1 MSDDM
6 NNEMIQ
12 EFLIEADEHISSLEQ
27 NLLAIES
34 DPAIADDVINEI
46 FRSAHTIKGMSGM
59 MSFNNLNRLTHKM
72 ENVLDKL
79 RNRTLLPNSY
89 IIDVLFACLDTIIA
103 MIASIR
109 DAGSEEGIQISGL
122 VTKLGNILEG
132 KFEDPKKDIEVK
144 SSNDTEDEDETEIF
158 KEEMTEE
165 DYNNVLQDPAIVAS
179 FREETDELLEQ
190 YMEDVQK
197 LENYSSKEPDK
208 NVLDSIFR
216 SMHTL
221 KGLSAMFGFNKI
233 SKFAHKLENILDS
246 ILNHRLVIDDTIYE
260 LLLSSG
266 DVFYA
271 LVKELDNPE
280 QQIDLTEMFIYLN
293 KLSAST
299 KEKTSPCFDIPSKI
313 YKFLSDGDINLIS
326 KAHKEKNNLYLV
338 KISIKDEII
347 QIENLQVLVD
357 KLNLF
362 GKVICI
368 VSETDAIPDLEDFDT
383 DSFAVVFSVL
393 LVSSDSIKVIKEVF
407 GNEIDNIE
415 LLKRKR
421 SKKKKK
427 NPDLDDMSAPSMPSV
442 QKTTPSKTEKHDVSE
457 SSEPQ
462 ESIQKTVPTKKEEK
476 LSINQDTK
484 KEPAEEPSKSVPVSK
499 PPKVV
504 SNTMSTTNISSS
516 TVRVDIDRLD
526 KLMNLVGELVI
537 DRTRLYQLIF
547 NLSEKYVNEEGFADL
562 NETTERMARI
572 TNELRESIMQ
582 VRMVPIGNVFKKFPR
597 VVRDLSKARGK
608 DIDIVM
614 TGESTELDKTIIEEI
629 SDPMIHLIRNAIDH
643 GVEDPETR
651 KKSGKKPKGILSLN
665 AFHEGNHIIIE
676 IGDDGAGLNPEKIKQ
691 VALKK
696 GVATEEELNKMTD
709 NEINYLIF
717 RAGFST
723 AEKVTDISGRG
734 VGMDVVSSNIKK
746 LNGII
751 EIETK
756 LGAGT
761 KFIIKLPLTLAIINA
776 LLIRVGEQTL
786 AIPLAQ
792 VVESVIITPDQ
803 IKTMEER
810 EEVVILRERVVTLLR
825 LSKFF
830 KIKPAED
837 TNKKKKIFVV
847 IVGLAE
853 EKIGIV
859 VDSLLGQQE
868 IVIKSL
874 DSDMI
879 DVKGIAGATIL
890 GEGNVVL
897 ILDVATL
904 IYENRSVMQRE
915 QEDE

>member
-1 MSDDM
+1 MADDM
-6 NNEMIQ
+6 SNDMIQ
-12 EFLIEADEHISSLEQ
+12 DFLIEADEHISSLEQ
-27 NLLAIES
+27 NLLAIED
-34 DPAIADDVINEI
+34 DPAIADNVINEI

-59 MSFNNLNRLTHKM
+59 MGFNNLNMLTHKM

-79 RNRTLLPNSY
+79 RNKTLLPNTY
-89 IIDVLFACLDTIIA
+89 IIDILFACLDTIIG
-103 MIASIR
+103 MITSIKT
-109 DAGSEEGIQISGL
+109 GGTEEGIEVSELI
-122 VTKLGNILEG
+122 TKLENILEG
-132 KFEDPKKDIEVK
+132 NFEEPKKQVK
-144 SSNDTEDEDETEIF
+144 VKNTDTKPSDTEKTDDADQEDDDDDEV
-158 KEEMTEE
+158 
-165 DYNNVLQDPAIVAS
+165 NNILQDPEIIAS
-179 FREETDELLEQ
+179 VREETDELLEQ
-190 YMEDVQK
+190 YMEDVQR
-197 LENYSSKEPDK
+197 LENFADESPNRSI
-208 NVLDSIFR
+208 LDSIFR

-233 SKFAHKLENILDS
+233 SNFAHKLENILDS
-246 ILNHRLVIDDTIYE
+246 ILNNRLIIDEPIYE

-280 QQIDLTEMFIYLN
+280 SNIDLKDMYKYLN
-293 KLSAST
+293 KLSATT
-299 KEKTSPCFDIPSKI
+299 KEKTVEYYDIPKKI
-313 YKFLSDGDINLIS
+313 FNVLSDNDINLIS
-326 KAHKEKNNLYLV
+326 KAHKEKNKLYLI

-347 QIENLQVLVD
+347 QTENIQVIVD

-362 GKVICI
+362 GKVVCI
-368 VSETDAIPDLEDFDT
+368 VSETDTAPDLEHFDPEN
-383 DSFAVVFSVL
+383 FAVEFFI
-393 LVSSDSIKVIKEVF
+393 LVISSDSMDVIKEVF
-407 GNEIDNIE
+407 AGEIEDVKE
-415 LLKRKR
+415 LKRKR
-421 SKKKKK
+421 KKAKKKK
-427 NPDLDDMSAPSMPSV
+427 NPPMKNVTQPVVAS
-442 QKTTPSKTEKHDVSE
+442 TEKQHGN
-457 SSEPQ
+457 
-462 ESIQKTVPTKKEEK
+462 KTV
-476 LSINQDTK
+476 SDTAK
-484 KEPAEEPSKSVPVSK
+484 QKNESAVSQTSKPSLPAG

-504 SNTMSTTNISSS
+504 SNTMSTANIAST

-537 DRTRLYQLIF
+537 DRTRLHQLIY
-547 NLSEKYVNEEGFADL
+547 NLSEKYTNEEGFANL
-562 NETTERMARI
+562 HETTERMARI

-608 DIDIVM
+608 ELDIVM
-614 TGESTELDKTIIEEI
+614 SGETTELDKTIIEEI

-643 GVEDPETR
+643 GIEDPVTR
-651 KKSGKKPKGILSLN
+651 KNVGKKPKGTLNLN
-665 AFHEGNHIIIE
+665 AYHEGNHIIIE
-676 IGDDGAGLNPEKIKQ
+676 IGDDGAGLNPDKIKE
-691 VALKK
+691 VAIKK
-696 GVATEEELNKMTD
+696 GVATKEELDKMTD

-751 EIETK
+751 EIDSK
-756 LGAGT
+756 VGKGT

-776 LLIRVGEQTL
+776 LLIKVGDQTL

-792 VVESVIITPDQ
+792 VIESVIITPDQ

-810 EEVVILRERVVTLLR
+810 EEVVVLRERVVTLLR

-830 KIKPAED
+830 KIRESEEI
-837 TNKKKKIFVV
+837 NKKKKIFVV

-904 IYENRSVMQRE
+904 IYENRNVMQKE
-915 QEDE
+915 QEEA